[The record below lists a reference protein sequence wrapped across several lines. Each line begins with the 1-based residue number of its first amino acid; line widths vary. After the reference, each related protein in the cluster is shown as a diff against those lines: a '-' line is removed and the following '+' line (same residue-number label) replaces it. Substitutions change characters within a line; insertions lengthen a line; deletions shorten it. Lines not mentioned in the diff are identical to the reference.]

1 MPIKLAN
8 NASGTLAT
16 AINASDTGI
25 ALTTGDGAEF
35 PTLGAGDYFYAT
47 ITSAQGTQEIV
58 KATARSG
65 DSLTIVRAQEGTSAA
80 GFAVGARFELRVTA
94 AAVEDLVDDYDDA
107 LRADFAASSGS
118 SLVGFLQAGGT
129 ARTTQAKL
137 RDVVSVRDFGA
148 TGDGTTDD
156 SAAIVTASA
165 TGKYVFFPEGT
176 YRIGTNISP
185 ASVKWFSSSGAVIKF
200 DEFIVLT
207 ANNVSVDVYGLI
219 FEGAHTAAQ
228 YTTGVIANT
237 VKTAFDTPEYIDGS
251 GNVYAGADFTHTQS
265 GSYWTL
271 SLASLTGATTR
282 AVQSDYITLN
292 ESDRYVINFNAV
304 PFGSYGNFDSITIRK
319 YDSANNYLGDYDPA
333 ASAENLCLTGVAK
346 IKIRCT
352 LRRTAN
358 SSLTNPSTEL
368 RTNAFEFFK
377 LANNAATANL
387 NTGYTSQTH
396 FLLGTCSDPVI
407 KNCRFR
413 FMGYLP
419 ISLANCK
426 RAKIT
431 NNIVQRCWGGFAST
445 NSTDTVVSNNIIDL
459 RQLHTD
465 GNLYNLKFLRH
476 RGVGGTNSANM
487 IANENVVYGANWG
500 IEIINNAGI
509 KTTCNNNT
517 VFAEI
522 AGLSIALADAGV
534 VQGNTIVLPWGFAKY
549 GIEVPGPH
557 VDLDVSNNSIKFNGP
572 TSSVGYGIGVTGG
585 GAATTRGSI
594 CNNKINASVGIFV
607 SDTAA
612 RTASF
617 SIIGNTIDFYAAG
630 IFLQYYGAQISSNT
644 LRKIEDMYVS
654 YLQNF
659 GISCFTTNAELATIS
674 ENQISAG
681 TEGAIFT
688 NQSNAVIAN
697 NRISAT
703 TVLPALVN
711 ITTTGTVQVNDN
723 LFQGT
728 APTAYLTRSGAGVI
742 PSRNNRTL
750 DNTILL
756 VGDADDVYEYQ
767 LAATGAGSPA
777 AHVVTFT
784 LRGRGVHLMSVRC
797 KVGGDNN
804 HIVMGTFLLSNWIDT
819 TYDANAVAQIGTTVT
834 STGSPLVGSATMTAS
849 FNIATGE
856 VTITTTQSG
865 GSAGTVSTTF
875 IQVRRLSN

>member
-1 MPIKLAN
+1 MANLSPSPKLQFFDAN
-8 NASGTLAT
+8 GNPLSGGKLYTYAAGTTTPLAT
-16 AINASDTGI
+16 YTDSGAGTPNTNPIILDSRGEANVWLGSSLYKFK
-25 ALTTGDGAEF
+25 LTT
-35 PTLGAGDYFYAT
+35 
-47 ITSAQGTQEIV
+47 SADVEIW
-58 KATARSG
+58 T
-65 DSLTIVRAQEGTSAA
+65 
-80 GFAVGARFELRVTA
+80 
-94 AAVEDLVDDYDDA
+94 VDNVSTGNADILA
-107 LRADFAASSGS
+107 LLAASNGS
-118 SLVGFLQAGGT
+118 SLVGFLQSGTSAT
-129 ARTTQAKL
+129 ARTVQAKL
-137 RDVVSVRDFGA
+137 RDFVSVKDFGA
-148 TGDGTTDD
+148 TGDGITDD

-185 ASVKWFSSSGAVIKF
+185 ASIKWFSSSGAVIKF
-200 DEFIVLT
+200 DEFITLT
-207 ANNVSVDVYGLI
+207 ANNVSVDVEGLI
-219 FEGAHTAAQ
+219 FEGPFSAAQ
-228 YTTGVIANT
+228 YTTGVISNT

-251 GNVYAGADFTHTQS
+251 GNVYDGADFTHTQS

-282 AVQSDYITLN
+282 AIQSDFISLVET
-292 ESDRYVINFNAV
+292 DRYVINFNAV
-304 PFGSYGNFDSITIRK
+304 PFGSYGNFDSVTIRT
-319 YDSANNYLGDYDPA
+319 YNSSNVYLGDWDPA

-377 LANNAATANL
+377 LTNNAATANL
-387 NTGYTSQTH
+387 NTGFTSQTH

-407 KNCRFR
+407 RNCRFR

-419 ISLANCK
+419 VSLANCK

-431 NNIVQRCWGGFAST
+431 NNIVQQCWGGFAST

-465 GNLYNLKFLRH
+465 NNLYNLKFLRH
-476 RGVGGTNSANM
+476 RGVGGTTSANM
-487 IANENVVYGANWG
+487 IANENVIYGANWG

-572 TSSVGYGIGVTGG
+572 TSAIGYGIGVTSG
-585 GAATTRGSI
+585 GAATVRGSI
-594 CNNKINASVGIFV
+594 CNNKINAPVGIFV
-607 SDTAA
+607 SDVAVRA
-612 RTASF
+612 ASF

-644 LRKIEDMYVS
+644 LRKIGDMYVY

-659 GISCFTTNAELATIS
+659 GISVFTTNTQLTTINGNS
-674 ENQISAG
+674 VRAG
-681 TEGAIFT
+681 TEGAIFVS
-688 NQSNAVIAN
+688 QSAAIVSN
-697 NRISAT
+697 NKIST
-703 TVLPALVN
+703 DTVLPALFN
-711 ITTTGTVQVNDN
+711 ITTTGSVSVNN
-723 LFQGT
+723 NIFQGT
-728 APTAYLTRSGAGVI
+728 APTAYLARSGAGVI
-742 PSRNNRTL
+742 YSRNNRTIS
-750 DNTILL
+750 NAILL
-756 VGDADDVYEYQ
+756 VGDNDDVYEYA
-767 LAATGAGSPA
+767 LAATGSGSPA

-784 LRGRGVHLMSVRC
+784 LRGRSVHLMSVRC

-804 HIVMGTFLLSNWIDT
+804 HMVMGTFLLSNWEDV
-819 TYDANAVAQIGTTVT
+819 TYDANGVAQLGTTVT
-834 STGSPLVGSATMTAS
+834 SSGSPLVGSATMAATY
-849 FNIATGE
+849 NIATGE

-865 GSAGTVSTTF
+865 GSAGTASITY
-875 IQVRRLSN
+875 IQVRKLDN